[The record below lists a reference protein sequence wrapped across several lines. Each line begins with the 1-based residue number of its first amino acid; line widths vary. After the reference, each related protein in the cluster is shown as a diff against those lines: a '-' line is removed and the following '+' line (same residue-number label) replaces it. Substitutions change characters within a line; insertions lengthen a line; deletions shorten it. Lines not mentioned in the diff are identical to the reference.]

1 MTDSSTPTD
10 YRDQVQVRKEKLAEI
25 RVKREAYPNH
35 FKPKNLAQDCLDQ
48 YSSMDAETLK
58 EALVEVSLAG
68 RMMTKR
74 LMGKASFCHLQDR
87 SGQIQ
92 IYVRKNDLPEGVF
105 DDYKHWDLGDILYVK
120 GHVFKTK
127 TGELSVWAKE
137 CHLVCKSLHPLPD
150 KFHGLSDHEIM
161 HRQRYIDLL
170 ANTSTR
176 ERFIQRSKVM
186 AFIRQYFDQDGFIE
200 VETPMMQ
207 TLAGGATAK
216 PFTTHHNALNMSL
229 FLRVA
234 PELHLKRC
242 VVGGLERVY
251 EINRNFRNEGLSTKH
266 NPEFTMLEFYQA
278 YARYDDLMD
287 KTEDLLR
294 ALVESVCGSA
304 KIDFQGIPLDFSQ
317 PFVRMT
323 LLESVQQALPDVQS
337 QDWENKDKVAALC
350 RQHGVEVKDN
360 TPIGCLYLELFE
372 TLVEGRIEQPTFI
385 TQYPKAVSPL
395 ARANDESPE
404 VTDRFELFIA
414 GMEVANGFS
423 ELNDPEDQAERFK
436 QQMLQKA
443 EGDEEA
449 MPYDEDYITALEYGM
464 PPTAGE
470 GIGLDRLVMLLTNQS
485 SIRDVILFP
494 LMRPKE
500 ELSEI

>member
-10 YRDQVQVRKEKLAEI
+10 YRDQVQVRREKLEEI
-25 RVKREAYPNH
+25 RKHGEAYPNH
-35 FKPKNLAQDCLDQ
+35 FKPSHLAKECLDE
-48 YSSMDAETLK
+48 YGSMEAEVLNDK
-58 EALVEVSLAG
+58 SIQVLIAG

-92 IYVRKNDLPEGVF
+92 IYVRKNDLPEGLF
-105 DDYKHWDLGDILYVK
+105 DAYKHWDLGDIVYVS
-120 GHVFKTK
+120 GRLFKTK

-170 ANTSTR
+170 ANTHTR
-176 ERFIQRSKVM
+176 ERFIQRSKVI
-186 AFIRQYFDQDGFIE
+186 AFIRQYFAADGFIE

-216 PFTTHHNALNMSL
+216 PFHTHHNALDMQL

-242 VVGGLERVY
+242 VVGGLERVF

-266 NPEFTMLEFYQA
+266 NPEFTMIEFYQA
-278 YARYDDLMD
+278 YARYEDLMD
-287 KTEDLLR
+287 KTEDLLKS
-294 ALVESVCGSA
+294 LVQSVCGSTTVEYQGM
-304 KIDFQGIPLDFSQ
+304 KIDFAH

-323 LLESVQQALPDVQS
+323 LLESVQKAMPEVLEEDWSDV
-337 QDWENKDKVAALC
+337 KKVAELC
-350 RQHGVEVKDN
+350 KKHEIEIKEN
-360 TPIGCLYLELFE
+360 TPIGCMYLELFE
-372 TLVEGRIEQPTFI
+372 TLVEDNLEQPTFI

-395 ARANDESPE
+395 ARSNDLDPE

-436 QQMLQKA
+436 QQMLQKT

-449 MPYDEDYITALEYGM
+449 MPYDEDYVTALEYGM

-470 GIGLDRLVMLLTNQS
+470 GIGLDRLVMLLTDQS

-500 ELSEI
+500 ESSV